1 MCLIAFDLCS
11 QTALWIVTVL
21 YSSFLSES
29 VYGGGQPG
37 YGESLSLSL
46 ELIDLVRLANQQDP
60 RIFLSPPT
68 PLVFV

>member
-1 MCLIAFDLCS
+1 MLD
-11 QTALWIVTVL
+11 
-21 YSSFLSES
+21 SSFLSES

-37 YGESLSLSL
+37 YGECLSLSL